1 MNLSI
6 LECKDHAHIL
16 AKDIPKSYESLHIG
30 MKNSFFAIY
39 IETHNSPVKSQ
50 AFE

>member
-1 MNLSI
+1 MVVKPL
-6 LECKDHAHIL
+6 
-16 AKDIPKSYESLHIG
+16 YESLHIG